1 MKGEFYIV
9 KNITFTK
16 DTKIFINEYG
26 VFYEGQILEQY
37 VGVGE
42 HKNYIQD
49 VYIEKFIVHF
59 KEGKNI
65 KLYFR
70 MCNFI
75 NKQKFTLPV
84 DLLGKNYKFKII

>member
-1 MKGEFYIV
+1 MKGGIQIL
-9 KNITFTK
+9 KTINFTK
-16 DTKIFINEYG
+16 NTKIYINEYG
-26 VFYEGQILEQY
+26 IFYEGQILEEHA
-37 VGVGE
+37 GVGE

-65 KLYFR
+65 RLYFR
-70 MCNFI
+70 MCNFV

-84 DLLGKNYKFKII
+84 ELLGKNYKIKK